1 MKIEDLALTMTSGLG
16 VKGIV
21 HLLEVFGNAERI
33 FAASR
38 HELIDEAD
46 LQPRIADELLRQS
59 GFSMAERE
67 LKHCERHLIKAIAS
81 TDEEYPV
88 LLREIPDYPHVI
100 YVQGDP
106 AALGGHTLSI
116 VGTRTA
122 TPYGQE
128 QTRRLVGDLAERI
141 PALKIVSGLAF
152 GIDVAAH
159 RASIE
164 YSVPTV
170 AVLANP
176 LPAINPVQHT
186 DVAREI
192 LRSGGA
198 LVSELHSQTKLKGV
212 HYLSRNR
219 LIAGLSAGCI
229 VVESPA
235 GGGSL
240 VTAQYADD
248 YHRTVM
254 AVPGRV
260 NDRNSIGTNHLIRTQ
275 KARLITSATDVIS
288 ELMWDLGEDPATFAA
303 KPATVDLTRDEAGL
317 LGCFRTSDP
326 LSLDE
331 LHELT
336 GVEAGELTA
345 LLIGLELAGMIRQ
358 LPGNRYLKL

>member
-1 MKIEDLALTMTSGLG
+1 MKIEDLALTMTPGLG

-21 HLLEVFGNAERI
+21 HLLEVFGDARAI
-33 FAASR
+33 FSATR
-38 HELIDEAD
+38 EELIHRAELREQVAS
-46 LQPRIADELLRQS
+46 ELLRKS

-67 LKHCERHLIKAIAS
+67 LKHCERHHIHPLAS
-81 TDEEYPV
+81 TDEEYPA
-88 LLREIPDYPHVI
+88 LLREIHDFPHVI
-100 YVQGDP
+100 YVQGNP
-106 AALGGHTLSI
+106 AALGGRTLSI

-122 TPYGQE
+122 TPYGRE
-128 QTRRLVGDLAERI
+128 QTRHLVGELSERI
-141 PALKIVSGLAF
+141 PSLKIVSGLAC

-159 RASIE
+159 RAAIE
-164 YSVPTV
+164 HRVPTV

-176 LPAINPVQHT
+176 LPEITPVQHAE
-186 DVAREI
+186 VARD
-192 LRSGGA
+192 LLQDGGA
-198 LVSELHSQTKLKGV
+198 LVSELHSQVKIKGV

-229 VVESPA
+229 VIESPA

-254 AVPGRV
+254 ALPGRV
-260 NDRNSIGTNHLIRTQ
+260 NDRNSLGTNHLIRTQ
-275 KARLITSATDVIS
+275 KARLITSATDIIG
-288 ELMWDLGEDPATFAA
+288 ELMWDLGEDPATFREQ
-303 KPATVDLTRDEAGL
+303 PATTSLTRDEAGL

-326 LSLDE
+326 LTLDA

-345 LLIGLELAGMIRQ
+345 LLIGLELAGAVRQ
-358 LPGNRYLKL
+358 LPGNRYMKL

>member
-1 MKIEDLALTMTSGLG
+1 MYIEDLALTMTQGLG

-21 HLLEVFGNAERI
+21 HLLEVFGDARSI

-38 HELIDEAD
+38 EELIHRAE
-46 LQPRIADELLRQS
+46 LRPGVADELLHKG
-59 GFSMAERE
+59 GFAMAERE
-67 LKHCERHLIKAIAS
+67 LKHCEHHAIRPIAS
-81 TDEEYPV
+81 TDAEYPA
-88 LLREIPDYPHVI
+88 LRREMPDYPHVI
-100 YVQGDP
+100 YVQGNP
-106 AALGGHTLSI
+106 AALGGRTLSI

-122 TPYGQE
+122 THYGQE
-128 QTRRLVGDLAERI
+128 QTRRLVGELAERI
-141 PALKIVSGLAF
+141 PDLRIVSGLAF

-164 YSVPTV
+164 HRVPTV

-176 LPAINPVQHT
+176 LPEVTPAQHSQ
-186 DVAREI
+186 VARE
-192 LRSGGA
+192 LLDDGGA
-198 LVSELHSQTKLKGV
+198 LVSELHSQVKIKGV

-229 VVESPA
+229 VIESPA

-254 AVPGRV
+254 ALPGRV

-275 KARLITSATDVIS
+275 KARLITSASDIIG
-288 ELMWDLGEDPATFAA
+288 ELMWDLGENPASFREPPATTA
-303 KPATVDLTRDEAGL
+303 LTRDEEGL

-326 LSLDE
+326 LTLDA

-345 LLIGLELAGMIRQ
+345 LLIGLELAGAVRQ
-358 LPGNRYLKL
+358 LPGNRYMKL

>member
-1 MKIEDLALTMTSGLG
+1 MKIEDLALTMTPGLG

-21 HLLEVFGNAERI
+21 HLMEVFGDAAQI
-33 FAASR
+33 FAATR
-38 HELIDEAD
+38 EELIRRAE
-46 LQPRIADELLRQS
+46 LREQVADELLRKA
-59 GFSMAERE
+59 GFAMAERE
-67 LKHCERHLIKAIAS
+67 LKHCERHHIQPIAS
-81 TDEEYPV
+81 TDAAYPA
-88 LLREIPDYPHVI
+88 LLKEIPDYPHVI
-100 YVQGDP
+100 YVQGNP
-106 AALGGHTLSI
+106 ASLGGRTLSI

-122 TPYGQE
+122 THYGQE
-128 QTRRLVGDLAERI
+128 QTRRLVGELAERI
-141 PALKIVSGLAF
+141 PDLRIVSGLAF

-164 YSVPTV
+164 HRVPTV
-170 AVLANP
+170 TVLANP
-176 LPAINPVQHT
+176 LPEVTPTQHRQ
-186 DVAREI
+186 VARE
-192 LRSGGA
+192 LLDDGGA
-198 LVSELHSQTKLKGV
+198 LVSELHSQVKIKGV

-229 VVESPA
+229 VIESPA

-254 AVPGRV
+254 ALPGRV

-275 KARLITSATDVIS
+275 KARLITSASDIVG
-288 ELMWDLGEDPATFAA
+288 ELMWDLGENPASFREPPATTA
-303 KPATVDLTRDEAGL
+303 LTRDEEGL

-326 LSLDE
+326 LTLDA

-345 LLIGLELAGMIRQ
+345 LLIGLELAGAVRQ
-358 LPGNRYLKL
+358 LPGNRYMKL

>member
-1 MKIEDLALTMTSGLG
+1 MYIEDLALTMTQGLG

-21 HLLEVFGNAERI
+21 HLLEVFGDARSI

-38 HELIDEAD
+38 EELIHRAE
-46 LQPRIADELLRQS
+46 LRPGVADELLHKG
-59 GFSMAERE
+59 GFAMAERE
-67 LKHCERHLIKAIAS
+67 LKHCEHHAIRPIAS
-81 TDEEYPV
+81 TDAEYPA
-88 LLREIPDYPHVI
+88 LLREMPDYPHVI
-100 YVQGDP
+100 YVTGDP
-106 AALGGHTLSI
+106 KALSERTLSI

-128 QTRRLVGDLAERI
+128 QTRRLVGELSERI
-141 PALKIVSGLAF
+141 PDLKIISGLAF

-159 RASIE
+159 RAAIE
-164 YSVPTV
+164 HGVRTV
-170 AVLANP
+170 AVVANP
-176 LPAINPVQHT
+176 LPEISPVQHT
-186 DVAREI
+186 SVARDV
-192 LRSGGA
+192 LRTGGA
-198 LVSELHSQTKLKGV
+198 IVSELHSQTKLKGV

-254 AVPGRV
+254 AVPGRI
-260 NDRNSIGTNHLIRTQ
+260 NDRNSLGTNHLIRTR
-275 KARLITSATDVIS
+275 KAQLITSASDIIA
-288 ELMWDLGEDPATFAA
+288 ELMWDLGENPITFHEQ
-303 KPATVDLTRDEAGL
+303 PTTTDLTRDEAGL

-326 LSLDE
+326 LTLDE
-331 LHELT
+331 LHALT

-345 LLIGLELAGMIRQ
+345 LLIGLELAGYVRQ

>member
-1 MKIEDLALTMTSGLG
+1 MQLEDLALTMTPGLG
-16 VKGIV
+16 TKGIA
-21 HLLEVFGNAERI
+21 HLLEVFGDATQI

-38 HELIDEAD
+38 EELLHRAE
-46 LQPRIADELLRQS
+46 LRPQVADELLRKS

-67 LKHCERHLIKAIAS
+67 LKHCASHDIRPIAS
-81 TDEEYPV
+81 TDEEYPP

-100 YVQGDP
+100 YVMGDYH
-106 AALGGHTLSI
+106 ALRERTISV

-128 QTRRLVGDLAERI
+128 QTRRLVGELAERI
-141 PALKIVSGLAF
+141 PDLKIISGLAF

-164 YSVPTV
+164 HGVRTA

-176 LPAINPVQHT
+176 LPEITPTQHN
-186 DVAREI
+186 DVARDI
-192 LRSGGA
+192 LRTGGA

-219 LIAGLSAGCI
+219 LIAGLGAGCMVI
-229 VVESPA
+229 ESPA

-254 AVPGRV
+254 ALPGRV
-260 NDRNSIGTNHLIRTQ
+260 NDRNSIGTNHLIRTR
-275 KARLITSATDVIS
+275 KAQLITSASDIIA
-288 ELMWDLGEDPATFAA
+288 ELMWDLGENPASFRE
-303 KPATVDLTRDEAGL
+303 KPATPELTRDEAGL
-317 LGCFRTSDP
+317 LNCFRTSDP

-331 LHELT
+331 LHDLT
-336 GVEAGELTA
+336 GVDVGELTA
-345 LLIGLELAGMIRQ
+345 LLIGLELAGAVRQ

>member
-1 MKIEDLALTMTSGLG
+1 MYIEDLALTMTPGLG
-16 VKGIV
+16 VKGIA
-21 HLLEVFGNAERI
+21 HLLEVFGNARQI
-33 FAASR
+33 FMSSR
-38 HELIDEAD
+38 EELIRLAEIRPA
-46 LQPRIADELLRQS
+46 LADEIRS
-59 GFSMAERE
+59 KSAFAMAERE
-67 LKHCERHLIKAIAS
+67 LRYCERHAIHPIAS
-81 TDEEYPV
+81 TDEEYPQR
-88 LLREIPDYPHVI
+88 LREIPDYPHVI
-100 YVQGDP
+100 YVQGSL
-106 AALGGHTLSI
+106 AALDGRTLSM

-122 TPYGQE
+122 SPYGQE
-128 QTRRLVGDLAERI
+128 QTRRLVGELSQRI
-141 PALKIVSGLAF
+141 PDLKIVSGLAF

-159 RASIE
+159 RAAIE
-164 YSVPTV
+164 YSLPTV

-176 LPAINPVQHT
+176 LPDINPVQHT

-198 LVSELHSQTKLKGV
+198 LVSELHSQTKQKGV

-275 KARLITSATDVIS
+275 KARLVATASDVIA
-288 ELMWDLGEDPATFAA
+288 ELMWDLGEDPVTFRE
-303 KPATVDLTRDEAGL
+303 KPATTDLTRDEAGL
-317 LGCFRTSDP
+317 LSCFRTSDP
-326 LSLDE
+326 LTLDE
-331 LHELT
+331 LHDLT
-336 GVEAGELTA
+336 GVDAGELTA
-345 LLIGLELAGMIRQ
+345 LLIGLELAGAVRQ
-358 LPGNRYLKL
+358 LPGNRYMKL